1 MRPRTRCPEMRRLIS
16 SARTIENEMRRLGSS
31 VATEEMER
39 LAFSMATTLRA
50 RMSQLVAEFQLP

>member
-1 MRPRTRCPEMRRLIS
+1 MRRLIA